1 MINKKEVF
9 HTHFPNAHYFDE
21 ENLDGLHEF
30 LIEKGWIA
38 QSEKVISTEKP
49 GEGNMNFVRRVI
61 TDKRSFIIKQGR
73 PWVEKYPDIDA
84 PAERL
89 EVEAKYYQ
97 TISEDPFFNSYSPEL
112 QAYDPGNLIIVFEDL
127 GEASDFT
134 FIYKKS
140 QKIQKNQLNSLLHYI
155 SHLHNCN
162 WEDQQ
167 KQFPSNQVLKQLN
180 HVHIFSYPYSMENI
194 FDLDAIQQGLQ
205 KLSLKI
211 KEDALLKEI
220 INGLGQKYLEPG
232 PVLIHGDYYPGSWLK
247 VDNEIKVIDPEFAYF
262 GYAEF
267 DIAVMTAHFF
277 MSGMEINEIKN
288 ALHLYKARADF
299 DYGLF
304 SGFCGIEILR
314 RIIGL
319 AQLPLELN
327 LEEKSEL
334 MNLAVEFVKSPQT
347 HKLL

>member
-1 MINKKEVF
+1 MINKKEIF
-9 HTHFPNAHYFDE
+9 HSHFPNAHYFDE
-21 ENLDGLHEF
+21 NHLHGLQKF

-49 GEGNMNFVRRVI
+49 GEGNMNFVRRII

-73 PWVEKYPDIDA
+73 PWVEKYPDIKA
-84 PAERL
+84 PVERL
-89 EVEAKYYQ
+89 EVEARYYQ
-97 TISEDPFFNSYSPEL
+97 TISEDPFFKSYSPEL
-112 QAYDPGNLIIVFEDL
+112 LAYDPENLIIVFEDL
-127 GEASDFT
+127 GEGSDFT
-134 FIYKKS
+134 FVYKKS
-140 QKIQKNQLNSLLHYI
+140 DKINKNQLNSLLHYI

-162 WEDQQ
+162 WVDQ
-167 KQFPSNQVLKQLN
+167 KKHFPSNQVLKQLN
-180 HVHIFSYPYSMENI
+180 HVHIFDYPYSPENI
-194 FDLDAIQQGLQ
+194 FDLDAIQPGLE

-211 KEDALLKEI
+211 KEDALLKKI
-220 INGLGQKYLEPG
+220 INGLGQKYLESG

-247 VDNEIKVIDPEFAYF
+247 VDNDIKVIDPEFAYF

-267 DIAVMTAHFF
+267 DIAVMAAHFF
-277 MSGMEINEIKN
+277 MSRMEFNEIKN
-288 ALHLYKARADF
+288 ALYLYKTRTDF
-299 DYGLF
+299 DYELF

-347 HKLL
+347 YKLL